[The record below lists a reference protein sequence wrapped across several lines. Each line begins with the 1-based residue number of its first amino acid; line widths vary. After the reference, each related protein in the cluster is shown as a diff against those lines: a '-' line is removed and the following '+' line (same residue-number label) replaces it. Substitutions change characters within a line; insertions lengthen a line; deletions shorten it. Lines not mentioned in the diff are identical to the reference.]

1 MADYKVPERSVKPSR
16 LIEIREIIRG
26 EKKSGIMFA
35 SSENF
40 SVLLISEISVS
51 RVTVFFFSR
60 KEGDGN
66 N

>member
-1 MADYKVPERSVKPSR
+1 M
-16 LIEIREIIRG
+16 
-26 EKKSGIMFA
+26 IMFA
-35 SSENF
+35 SSVNF